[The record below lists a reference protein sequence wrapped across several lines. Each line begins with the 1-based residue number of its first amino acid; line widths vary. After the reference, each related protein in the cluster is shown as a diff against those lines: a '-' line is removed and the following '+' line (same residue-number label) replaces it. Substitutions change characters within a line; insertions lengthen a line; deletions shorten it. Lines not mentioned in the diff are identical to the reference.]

1 MDIFLLLLSPFFVL
15 AILAI
20 PDYIIK
26 ILKIQNTKLAN
37 KIIALIMGLII
48 IPSIVYITLYS
59 MHYEQTAY
67 NRGYADGKT
76 RVAYNFKDNKQ
87 IKV

>member
-37 KIIALIMGLII
+37 KIIALIMGLIL

-59 MHYEQTAY
+59 MHYEQAAY
-67 NRGYADGKT
+67 NRGYAEGKT
-76 RVAYNFKDNKQ
+76 RVAYNFNDNKQ